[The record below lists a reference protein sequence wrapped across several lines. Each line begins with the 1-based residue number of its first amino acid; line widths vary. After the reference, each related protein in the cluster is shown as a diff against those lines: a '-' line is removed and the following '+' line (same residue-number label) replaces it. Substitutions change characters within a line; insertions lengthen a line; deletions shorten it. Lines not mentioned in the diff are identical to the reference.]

1 MSSASIA
8 DNDHSNDTLARV
20 GERDQK
26 NAHAKDAALD
36 AWNTGTIDG
45 AQVAAFWSSLSAM
58 PDAVRANLTNLYIG
72 TIMRDAASRCER

>member
-1 MSSASIA
+1 MSSA
-8 DNDHSNDTLARV
+8 DNDHSNNALARI

-45 AQVAAFWSSLSAM
+45 AQVSAYWMALGSL
-58 PDAVRANLTNLYIG
+58 PVDVRANLTNLYIG
-72 TIMRDAASRCER
+72 TIMRDAANGRAK